1 MTHDHMIIE
10 VCRLHQELVRGFLE
24 NAREMIGEDGE
35 IHITHKT
42 NGFHRAWGL
51 VSLGRGCGLRLK
63 EATKFN
69 LVDYPGY
76 NTKCGFGG
84 NGDFNCYPSKTYKF
98 GL

>member
-1 MTHDHMIIE
+1 MTHVHMIID
-10 VCRLHQELVRGFLE
+10 VCRLHQELVREFLE
-24 NAREMIGEDGE
+24 NAREMIGENGE

-42 NGFHRAWGL
+42 NGFHREWGL

-63 EATKFN
+63 EETNFN

-76 NTKCGFGG
+76 NTKYGFGG

-98 GL
+98 RL